1 MTLSKLR
8 VAGAGLVLSL
18 AAVTVLFLQP
28 TPSAQAASAP
38 ATTTASAA
46 NLKPS
51 ILPHR
56 ALYRM
61 SLDSVRN
68 GSQIQASE
76 GMMYFEWQ
84 DACDG
89 WNVEQRLNL
98 TMTRDEGVEL
108 EIKSNF
114 TTWESKDGL
123 RYRFNYRN
131 LLNGQLQEEFRGNA
145 KLSAPGE
152 TGLATYSIPE
162 VREVKLPLGSY
173 FPTSHTMALIGAAIA
188 RKPLFAA
195 SVFDGTD
202 EHGLSEVSAVIGA
215 QKDVSVEAARTG
227 LGDTPAV
234 AWPVRM
240 AFFPYDQEEAAP
252 EYEMDTTILPNGVSE
267 FMLLDYGEFRLR
279 GVLEKVEILAKPDC

>member
-1 MTLSKLR
+1 MTFGKAR
-8 VAGAGLVLSL
+8 VAGFGFLL
-18 AAVTVLFLQP
+18 AIVAVAAFVPVTPAAHASAQP
-28 TPSAQAASAP
+28 PAPSAS
-38 ATTTASAA
+38 TAS
-46 NLKPS
+46 LKPHV
-51 ILPHR
+51 LPHR

-68 GSQIQASE
+68 GSSIQASE
-76 GMMYFEWQ
+76 GVMYFEWQ

-98 TMTRDEGVEL
+98 TMTRDEGIEFV
-108 EIKSNF
+108 IKSNF

-131 LLNGQLQEEFRGNA
+131 MLNGALQEEYRGTA
-145 KLSAPGE
+145 RLDG
-152 TGLATYSIPE
+152 TGQKGTASYSVPE
-162 VREVKLPLGSY
+162 RRDVKLPSGSY
-173 FPTSHTMALIGAAIA
+173 FPTAHTLALINAAIA

-202 EHGLSEVSAVIGA
+202 EHGLSEVSAVIGS

-227 LGDTPAV
+227 LGETPAV

-240 AFFPYDQEEAAP
+240 AFFPQDKEEAAP

-279 GVLEKVEILAKPDC
+279 GALEKVELLPKPDC